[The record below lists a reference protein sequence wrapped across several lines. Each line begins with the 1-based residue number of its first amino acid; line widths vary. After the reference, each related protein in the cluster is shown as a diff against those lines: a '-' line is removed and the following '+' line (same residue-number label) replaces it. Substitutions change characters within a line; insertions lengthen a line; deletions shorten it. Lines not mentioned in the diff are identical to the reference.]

1 MSATL
6 LKLGFCGALLGFSLA
21 NIGFTSWDEVYAMFT
36 FADLRLF
43 LTFVTGV
50 SLLTAAFAVIRWRGR
65 PDWPARPIHRGTLL
79 GGVLFGLG
87 WVISGACPGVILAQI
102 GEGKLYALFSLVG
115 VLAGN
120 WLYGTYLERRMGTAP
135 RAAAS
140 RLASSRT

>member
-1 MSATL
+1 MSASL

-21 NIGFTSWDEVYAMFT
+21 NIGFTSWDEVFAMFT

-50 SLLTAAFAVIRWRGR
+50 SLLTVAFAVIRRRGK
-65 PDWPARPIHRGTLL
+65 PDWPPRPIHRGTIL

-102 GEGKLYALFSLVG
+102 GEGKLYALFSLAG

-120 WLYGTYLERRMGTAP
+120 ALYGALLERRMGTQP
-135 RAAAS
+135 RPAAA
-140 RLASSRT
+140 LASS